1 MSRVGNK
8 LIELK
13 DGVTVE
19 VKEGNLVT
27 VKGPK
32 GEITQQL
39 SPKMTITVE
48 GNHVKVARPSDSIEN
63 KTLHGTTRALLHN
76 MVEGVTH
83 EFTKSSPHHCCAS
96 LYSTQLHQHSLPR
109 LELVIQKNL
118 LSCTILGWTWPITET
133 FN

>member
-32 GEITQQL
+32 GEITLNYLQ
-39 SPKMTITVE
+39 
-48 GNHVKVARPSDSIEN
+48 R
-63 KTLHGTTRALLHN
+63 
-76 MVEGVTH
+76 
-83 EFTKSSPHHCCAS
+83 
-96 LYSTQLHQHSLPR
+96 
-109 LELVIQKNL
+109 
-118 LSCTILGWTWPITET
+118 
-133 FN
+133 

>member
-32 GEITQQL
+32 GEITEQL

-83 EFTKSSPHHCCAS
+83 EFTKS
-96 LYSTQLHQHSLPR
+96 
-109 LELVIQKNL
+109 LVIEGVGYKAAVEGKNL
-118 LSCTILGWTWPITET
+118 VVYAGYSHTVPLAIPE
-133 FN
+133 